1 MSLASKLI
9 EQGIDKIN
17 VSMLPDDYKKQ
28 ILTEVAE
35 LLFNQGRLEDAA
47 KTISKSCNPQRQVEF
62 GTKFLAEGRPALAV
76 EALINS
82 GAKDLMRKAGI
93 ASLNNGNKD
102 AAIKAFSSMEDNE
115 MKKFVEENF

>member
-9 EQGIDKIN
+9 EQGIDKLD

-28 ILTEVAE
+28 ILTEVAD

-47 KTISKSCNPQRQVEF
+47 KTISKSCNPPRQVEF

-93 ASLNNGNKD
+93 ASLNNGNRE
-102 AAIKAFSSMEDNE
+102 AAIKAFAAIEDNE